1 MLKITVSVDSAI
13 WSPYGRQWVGRWPAA
28 ANQWYTVNAASR
40 SIKMGFRF
48 PPGVVDDLK
57 ALSASMDLPA
67 TYVLVSL
74 IKAARTALNRQT
86 PTMGKKAT
94 EAAEA
99 RATVL
104 MHEGDE
110 WLHTRAPSDAIAPAL
125 FLVHGGSDGQ
135 VAWGPYRAPL
145 PDPDTRA
152 VITSGAWR
160 QFCAGVDEP
169 PHDARVIKGM
179 LDENRETGEERPH
192 YIDGSDWIQQA
203 ERGVDQGE
211 FTLRQLQKRG
221 EA

>member
-1 MLKITVSVDSAI
+1 MSDARMTSRTFRCDEDVALKLKQLAHT
-13 WSPYGRQWVGRWPAA
+13 GRRSETATIAHLIEAA
-28 ANQWYTVNAASR
+28 H
-40 SIKMGFRF
+40 
-48 PPGVVDDLK
+48 
-57 ALSASMDLPA
+57 
-67 TYVLVSL
+67 
-74 IKAARTALNRQT
+74 AARTRSLPT
-86 PTMGKKAT
+86 PGKKAA
-94 EAAEA
+94 EAATA
-99 RATVL
+99 RAVVH

-152 VITSGAWR
+152 AITVGAWR

-192 YIDGSDWIQQA
+192 CIDGSDWIQQA
-203 ERGVDQGE
+203 ERSVDQGE